1 MNNNNNLNNND
12 LNYKARSFGKGL
24 LLNVFLLLVTATCLF
39 PLIWAF
45 GTSLK
50 TQSSVFSDMSM
61 IPSVLHW
68 ENYYLA
74 WTDGNFGT
82 YFLNS
87 LIYTVF
93 TVFGI
98 VIVSSLAGYA
108 FSRLEF
114 PGKNFFFYVFLAA
127 MMIPLPG
134 SFVPLYVVMQ
144 KLHLLNTRYGYILC
158 MINVGLSLSIFLF
171 KVFFDKLPRDLED
184 AARIDGCSKLGIWW
198 NVALPLARPALAVII
213 IFNSLNVWNEFILAN
228 IIFDD
233 TKFMPLQVGLATFH
247 GEFVTQYPLLMAGI
261 VITVIPILLIY
272 IFLQRHI
279 VKGLTAGAMAG

>member
-1 MNNNNNLNNND
+1 MDKTELLTNGTP
-12 LNYKARSFGKGL
+12 NYKARNFSKGIL
-24 LLNVFLLLVTATCLF
+24 INAFLLLVAATCLF

-74 WTDGNFGT
+74 WTDGNFSM
-82 YFLNS
+82 YFFNS

-98 VIVSSLAGYA
+98 VLVSSLAGYA

-114 PGKNFFFYVFLAA
+114 PGKNFFFYMFLAA

-144 KLHLLNTRYGYILC
+144 KLHLLNTRHGYILC

-171 KVFFDKLPRDLED
+171 KIFFDKVPKDLED

-233 TKFMPLQVGLATFH
+233 TKFMPLQVGLSTFH

-261 VITVIPILLIY
+261 VITVIPILLVY
-272 IFLQRHI
+272 VFLQKHI